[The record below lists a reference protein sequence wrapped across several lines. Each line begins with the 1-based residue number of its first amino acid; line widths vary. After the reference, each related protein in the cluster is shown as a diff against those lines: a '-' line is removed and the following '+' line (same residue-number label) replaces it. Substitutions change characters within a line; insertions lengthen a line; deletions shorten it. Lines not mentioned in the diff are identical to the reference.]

1 MAAANPCRLHGSGT
15 ATFQHRS
22 CSSLIVSTKLL
33 AETYTNPD
41 KAQVIIHLFIDSKMI
56 AKSTQA

>member
-1 MAAANPCRLHGSGT
+1 MHADLIVRAPPHFNIV
-15 ATFQHRS
+15 S

-41 KAQVIIHLFIDSKMI
+41 KPQVIIHLFIDSKMI
-56 AKSTQA
+56 AKSIQA